1 MRRLTASASLLMSV
15 LMATLASGQ
24 STAPPPFQNWSHVQ
38 AVTVAEAGL
47 VRMELPPVTQAIAQP
62 GLGDVRLIR
71 SDGVETPYLVESP
84 TLDAVLLKPVR
95 SVQTQ
100 LQGQQS
106 ILSIETGRE
115 EALRALVLRT
125 GAGTFLKAV
134 TVEGSQDG
142 AQWQS
147 LSEPTVLFRQTDGSS
162 RLRLNFPPGSWK
174 HLRVTVDDQ
183 RTSPVVFTG
192 AEVELQQEASAT
204 VAEQV
209 TVQKTEETEGQTRL
223 TLKLQTPHAWLGAV
237 KLQTTESVFS
247 RRAVLQ
253 QLTDGA
259 VVAEATV
266 YRLGVGDRQ
275 ASSLVIPVNRQV
287 TGGEL
292 LLTLENGSSPPLKV
306 QAVEATRYPVH
317 LVFQADNPGVWQLY
331 GGNARVAAPRYDLAA
346 LGGQL
351 KTLTARAATPG
362 PLMANPDFKK
372 DAGLAPFAESGG
384 GIDTTPWRLRKAV
397 TIDGSGVQ
405 SLLLDLETV
414 SHSASGGSDLR
425 LVQDGRQIPYVL
437 RPKVKME
444 TLALPAQAFPD
455 ARHPTYSRWKLELP
469 HADIPVESLQL
480 VFATPFL
487 DRTFLIRVEQIDQ
500 AGQSRWQEYR

>member
-1 MRRLTASASLLMSV
+1 MRRLTASASLLMPV

-47 VRMELPPVTQAIAQP
+47 VRMELPPVTQAIARP

-95 SVQTQ
+95 SFQVR
-100 LQGQQS
+100 LQDQQS
-106 ILSIETGRE
+106 ILEVETGRE
-115 EALRALVLRT
+115 EALRALMLKAS
-125 GAGTFLKAV
+125 AGTFLKAV

-142 AQWQS
+142 AQWQP
-147 LSEPTVLFRQTDGSS
+147 LMAPTILFRQTDGSS

-174 HLRVTVDDQ
+174 HLRVSVDD
-183 RTSPVVFTG
+183 RRAAPVVFTG

-204 VAEQV
+204 VAEQI
-209 TVQKTEETEGQTRL
+209 TIQQAEQTEAQTRL
-223 TLKLQTPHAWLGAV
+223 TLKLQTPNAWLGAV

-247 RRAVLQ
+247 RRAVLK
-253 QLTDGA
+253 QLSDGV

-266 YRLGVGDRQ
+266 FRLGEGESRE
-275 ASSLVIPVNRQV
+275 SSLVIPVNRQV

-444 TLALPAQAFPD
+444 IL
-455 ARHPTYSRWKLELP
+455 
-469 HADIPVESLQL
+469 DISL
-480 VFATPFL
+480 
-487 DRTFLIRVEQIDQ
+487 
-500 AGQSRWQEYR
+500 